1 MIKKFSLTRL
11 QVGLRTMLTGQ
22 HTLTRSLSLTPY
34 LFLAPALLVIAV
46 FIFYPIVAVVYY
58 SFTDYNI
65 VTPPV
70 WVGLRNYQQLLQDD
84 VFWQALKNSFIYLLV
99 TPILIFLCIILAII
113 VNRKLPGINAF
124 RALYYIPV
132 ISGSVAVGI
141 SWRLMLDTNGLL
153 NSLLLSLHLV
163 PEPIQWL
170 AEPRFSLPIA
180 MLLTIWMGLGYYMMI
195 FLAGLQNISE
205 DLYDAAMIDGCNA
218 WQKHWNISLPGL
230 RPQITFV
237 AVISSLAALEV
248 FNEIFILYGPGG
260 GLLNSGV
267 TMVFY
272 LWRQAFRLHHA
283 GMASAIAMV
292 LLVVTL
298 AFSVINIRALE
309 RGTEE

>member
-1 MIKKFSLTRL
+1 MGAGLIQQRFLMAKKISF
-11 QVGLRTMLTGQ
+11 V
-22 HTLTRSLSLTPY
+22 PY
-34 LFLAPALLVIAV
+34 LFLTPALILIAV
-46 FIFYPIVAVVYY
+46 FILYPIIAVVYY
-58 SFTDYNI
+58 SFTDYSI

-70 WVGLRNYQQLLQDD
+70 WVGLRNFQQLWHDD

-99 TPILIFLCIILAII
+99 TPTLIFLCIILAII

-141 SWRLMLDTNGLL
+141 SWRLMLDTNGIL
-153 NSLLLSLHLV
+153 NALLLSIGFIK
-163 PEPIQWL
+163 EPIQWL
-170 AEPRFSLPIA
+170 AEPAFSLPIA

-195 FLAGLQNISE
+195 FLAGLQNISDE
-205 DLYDAAMIDGCNA
+205 LYDAAVIDGCNN
-218 WQKHWNISLPGL
+218 WQKHWFVSLPGL

-248 FNEIFILYGPGG
+248 FNEVFILYGSLGG
-260 GLLNSGV
+260 ILNSAV

-272 LWRQAFRLHHA
+272 LWRQAFKLHHA

-292 LLVVTL
+292 LLVITL
-298 AFSVINIRALE
+298 AFSIINIRALD
-309 RGTEE
+309 RGTEEQA